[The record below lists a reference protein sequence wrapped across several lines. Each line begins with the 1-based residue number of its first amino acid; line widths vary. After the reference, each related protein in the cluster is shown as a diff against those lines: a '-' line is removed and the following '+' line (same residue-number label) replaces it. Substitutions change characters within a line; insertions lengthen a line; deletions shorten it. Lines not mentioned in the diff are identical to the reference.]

1 MCRRRTLS
9 SGSSRPSTYLD
20 PLPGTMIPEEIFEK
34 VRHIEI
40 RTRHLVNDI
49 LGGEY
54 HSVFKG
60 RGMIFS
66 EVREYTPGDDVRLID
81 WNVTARYNAPYVK
94 VFEEERELTVLIV
107 YDASRSGHFGSQS
120 RFKTELAAEIGAVLG
135 FSAIKNNDKV
145 GLLIFTD
152 EIERFI
158 PPKKGSRH
166 VLRVVRELLYHQPMG
181 KGTNIDEALSYLLRV
196 ARRRS
201 TVFLISDFLDTGFE
215 RTLKVAN
222 QKHELVGIQIY
233 DPRELDLP
241 DTGLVKVHDPET
253 EETFWLDT
261 RSRRSRAQYRE
272 AMESRMEEF
281 ARRCESIKF
290 DLIPIAVGT
299 DYVEPLMAYFRL
311 REKRI

>member
-1 MCRRRTLS
+1 
-9 SGSSRPSTYLD
+9 
-20 PLPGTMIPEEIFEK
+20 MIPKEIFDK
-34 VRHIEI
+34 VRRIEI

-49 LGGEY
+49 FGGEY

-94 VFEEERELTVLIV
+94 VFEEERELTVFIV
-107 YDASRSGHFGSQS
+107 YDASRSGHFGSQDE
-120 RFKTELAAEIGAVLG
+120 FKSELAAEIGAVLG
-135 FSAIKNNDKV
+135 FSAIRNNDKV

-152 EIERFI
+152 TVERFI

-166 VLRVVRELLYHQPMG
+166 VLRVIRELLYHQPTG

-196 ARRRS
+196 AKRRS
-201 TVFLISDFLDTGFE
+201 TVFLISDFLDSGFQ

-222 QKHELVGIQIY
+222 QKHDLVGIQVY
-233 DPRELDLP
+233 DPREVELP

-253 EETFWLDT
+253 QDTFWLDT
-261 RSRRSRAQYRE
+261 RSPQARHEYQE
-272 AMESRMEEF
+272 AMKDRMADF
-281 ARRCESIKF
+281 ARTCKNMKF
-290 DLIPIAVGT
+290 DLIPVSVGS
-299 DYVEPLMAYFRL
+299 DYVEPLMAYFKL
-311 REKRI
+311 REKRF